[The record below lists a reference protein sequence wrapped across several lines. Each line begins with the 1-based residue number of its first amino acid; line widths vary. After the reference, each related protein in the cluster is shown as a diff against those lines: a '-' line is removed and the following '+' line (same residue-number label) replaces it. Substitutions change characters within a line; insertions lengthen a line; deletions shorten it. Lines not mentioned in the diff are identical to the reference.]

1 MLHVYA
7 GMDMIACDTR
17 ARKDLPS
24 DALDISKTPTSNLVD
39 ALLTIFLHQPSGRS
53 VYIGFL
59 DPILM
64 LSQQDEVR
72 CRKVFRAFEIYMVTS
87 NPFILPFSWKN
98 GLKILVVIGQHTKDA
113 ETAPPLDDGRSPHIS
128 PEV

>member
-7 GMDMIACDTR
+7 GTNLIACDVR

-24 DALDISKTPTSNLVD
+24 DVLDISKTPTHNLVD
-39 ALLTIFLHQPSGRS
+39 ALLTIFGHQTPGRS
-53 VYIGFL
+53 IYIGFL

-72 CRKVFRAFEIYMVTS
+72 CRKVFRVFPVYMVTS
-87 NPFILPFSWKN
+87 NPFLLPFSWKN
-98 GLKILVVIGQHTKDA
+98 GLETLVVIGQHIEDA
-113 ETAPPLDDGRSPHIS
+113 ETSPPIHNRGSPHVQ

>member
-24 DALDISKTPTSNLVD
+24 DALDISKTPTSNLAD
-39 ALLTIFLHQPSGRS
+39 ALLTIFGHHAPGRS
-53 VYIGFL
+53 IYIGFL
-59 DPILM
+59 DPIIM

-72 CRKVFRAFEIYMVTS
+72 CRKVFRAFQVYMVTS

-98 GLKILVVIGQHTKDA
+98 GLKSLVLVGQHTKDA
-113 ETAPPLDDGRSPHIS
+113 ETPPPVHDGRSAHVS
-128 PEV
+128 SQV

>member
-7 GMDMIACDTR
+7 GMDMVACDTR
-17 ARKDLPS
+17 ARKDLPVGS
-24 DALDISKTPTSNLVD
+24 LDISKTPASNLVD
-39 ALLTIFLHQPSGRS
+39 ALLTIFGHQPSGRS
-53 VYIGFL
+53 VYIGFI

-72 CRKVFRAFEIYMVTS
+72 CRKVFRAFEIYMVVR

-98 GLKILVVIGQHTKDA
+98 GLKSLVVVGQHTKDA
-113 ETAPPLDDGRSPHIS
+113 EAASLVDNGGSAHVPHK
-128 PEV
+128 V